1 MHISIQADL
10 MCLRELLKR
19 DARWKYYM
27 NPAAS
32 ELPLVTVEEMENT
45 LRSIGDNIAESY
57 TFPPGNVNRLQEH
70 PIPWRTGPNQVRI
83 PFTICRV

>member
-1 MHISIQADL
+1 
-10 MCLRELLKR
+10 
-19 DARWKYYM
+19 M

-57 TFPPGNVNRLQEH
+57 AFPPGNVNRLQEH
-70 PIPWRTGPNQVRI
+70 PLPWRTGPNQVRRRS
-83 PFTICRV
+83 PICNFQSKKILSSN